1 MEIIFRLVNM
11 QLLIQDKKSSQE
23 WIARN
28 DGTFHTSLQS
38 GTNEES
44 SAFQTKKSSLEQKQ
58 KLNASSCLVLP
69 LQPGHWGCLTGWAT
83 AGLTTHQKESYYC
96 IERFSTEN

>member
-11 QLLIQDKKSSQE
+11 QLLIQDKKSSRE
-23 WIARN
+23 GIARN

-44 SAFQTKKSSLEQKQ
+44 SAFQTKKSSLEQKR
-58 KLNASSCLVLP
+58 KLN
-69 LQPGHWGCLTGWAT
+69 
-83 AGLTTHQKESYYC
+83 TTS
-96 IERFSTEN
+96 